1 MRIKMFVKFRD
12 FIYKCTDKAAVL
24 ILVAYT
30 ALVAIS
36 SVSFS
41 KGIFY
46 GLMLVLMAIG
56 SVLIEPIIDNFIFN
70 LFSKATVSFKSVYK
84 EFLQYNAAIRLIP
97 VILSL
102 LSVFNFFEIF
112 ISRLWI
118 IFIKLFAVIAHYVFY
133 TDIFVKRY
141 QDRKKVMVILCS
153 LYCLYYVFE
162 LYRTIKL
169 F

>member
-1 MRIKMFVKFRD
+1 MFVKFRD
-12 FIYKCTDKAAVL
+12 FIYKCTDKAAFL
-24 ILVAYT
+24 ILAAYT
-30 ALVAIS
+30 ALVVIS

-141 QDRKKVMVILCS
+141 QGRKKVMVILCS